1 MTKETVGMNSEQCF
15 TGSDRR
21 TFLKGAGALAAS
33 VVAAESALAQQ
44 PHDGQPARGES
55 QTTSQNRNKIT
66 TSVHDVTYDL
76 LRRQGLTTVFGNPGS
91 NELPFLKDFPSDFRY
106 FLALHEGVAVGMAD
120 GYAQATGKPALIN
133 LHSTAGSGNGMGA
146 LANAWNSHSPLI
158 VMAGQQTR
166 AMVGVEALLTNVDS
180 TQLPRP
186 LVKWSYE
193 PSTAQDVTLAMS
205 RALHMAAL
213 PPSGPVYLSVPYDD
227 WAAEADP
234 RSSALLDRQVHAVG
248 SFDGVSLSRVVDRLN
263 AAKNPALVLG
273 PEVDACRGNAHAVR
287 LAEKLRAP
295 VWVAPSA
302 PRCPFPTTH
311 PHFRGLLPASIKRI
325 SAALS
330 GHDVILVIGAPVF
343 RYHQYEPGTYLPEG
357 AELIA
362 VTSDP
367 QEAARA
373 PVGDAVVGNIHTTL
387 QALADNVR
395 RSGRPSPTTQPRP
408 APAEIGP
415 GPLLPEAVFDVIAAT
430 APSDAIYLNES
441 TSTTDFLWHRLPMQ
455 EQGSYYF
462 PAAGGLGWAMPAA
475 LGVQLA
481 EPSRR
486 VIAVIGDGS
495 ANYSITAL
503 WTAARYK
510 IPVVFLIMK
519 NGTYGALRWFAQV
532 LKIEGVP
539 GLDVPGIDFI
549 SLAKGY
555 GVEGVRAATADDLKQ
570 ALTAALGSQAP
581 TLIEVPT
588 LAEGF

>member
-1 MTKETVGMNSEQCF
+1 M
-15 TGSDRR
+15 
-21 TFLKGAGALAAS
+21 
-33 VVAAESALAQQ
+33 
-44 PHDGQPARGES
+44 
-55 QTTSQNRNKIT
+55 
-66 TSVHDVTYDL
+66 TSVHDLTYDL
-76 LRRQGLTTVFGNPGS
+76 LRRHGVTTVFGNPGS
-91 NELPFLKDFPSDFRY
+91 NELPFLRDFPSDFRY
-106 FLALHEGVAVGMAD
+106 FLGLHEGVAVGMAD

-133 LHSTAGSGNGMGA
+133 LHSAAGTGNGMGA
-146 LANAWNSHSPLI
+146 LANAWNSHTPLI
-158 VMAGQQTR
+158 VTAGQQTR
-166 AMVGVEALLTNVDS
+166 AMVGVEALLTNLDS

-193 PSTAQDVTLAMS
+193 PAFAQDVPLAMS

-234 RSSALLDRQVHAVG
+234 QSSALINRQVRAIG
-248 SFDGVSLSRVVDRLN
+248 SFDTPSLSRVVDRVN
-263 AAKNPALVLG
+263 AAKNPVLVLG
-273 PEVDACRGNAHAVR
+273 PEVDARRANPLAVH
-287 LAEKLRAP
+287 LSEKLRTP

-311 PHFRGLLPASIKRI
+311 PYFRGLLPAAIKGI
-325 SAALS
+325 STALS
-330 GHDVILVIGAPVF
+330 GHDLILVIGAPVF
-343 RYHQYEPGTYLPEG
+343 RYHEYEPGAYLPEG

-373 PVGDAVVGNIHTTL
+373 PVGDAIVGDIHATL
-387 QALADNVR
+387 QALADNAR
-395 RSGRPSPTTQPRP
+395 QSDRPSPTPPVRPTPRD
-408 APAEIGP
+408 IGP
-415 GPLLPEAVFDVIAAT
+415 SPLSPETVLDVLGAT

-441 TSTTDFLWHRLPMQ
+441 TSTTKMMWQRLPMQ
-455 EQGSYYF
+455 EPGSYYF
-462 PAAGGLGWAMPAA
+462 SAAGGLGFVMPAA

-519 NGTYGALRWFAQV
+519 NGTYGALRWFARV
-532 LKIEGVP
+532 LKVEGVP
-539 GLDVPGIDFI
+539 ALDVPGIEFV

-555 GVEGVRAATADDLKQ
+555 GVEGRRAATADDLKQ
-570 ALTAALGSQAP
+570 ALTAALASQAP
-581 TLIEVPT
+581 TLIEVAT

>member
-1 MTKETVGMNSEQCF
+1 
-15 TGSDRR
+15 
-21 TFLKGAGALAAS
+21 
-33 VVAAESALAQQ
+33 
-44 PHDGQPARGES
+44 
-55 QTTSQNRNKIT
+55 
-66 TSVHDVTYDL
+66 
-76 LRRQGLTTVFGNPGS
+76 
-91 NELPFLKDFPSDFRY
+91 
-106 FLALHEGVAVGMAD
+106 MAD

-295 VWVAPSA
+295 V
-302 PRCPFPTTH
+302 
-311 PHFRGLLPASIKRI
+311 
-325 SAALS
+325 
-330 GHDVILVIGAPVF
+330 
-343 RYHQYEPGTYLPEG
+343 
-357 AELIA
+357 
-362 VTSDP
+362 
-367 QEAARA
+367 
-373 PVGDAVVGNIHTTL
+373 GDAVVGNIHTTL

-455 EQGSYYF
+455 EQGISYF
-462 PAAGGLGWAMPAA
+462 PAAGGLGWAVP
-475 LGVQLA
+475 GSPRVQLA
-481 EPSRR
+481 EPSPRVNRR
-486 VIAVIGDGS
+486 DRHGS
-495 ANYSITAL
+495 CNYSIPP
-503 WTAARYK
+503 AR
-510 IPVVFLIMK
+510 P
-519 NGTYGALRWFAQV
+519 
-532 LKIEGVP
+532 
-539 GLDVPGIDFI
+539 
-549 SLAKGY
+549 
-555 GVEGVRAATADDLKQ
+555 
-570 ALTAALGSQAP
+570 
-581 TLIEVPT
+581 
-588 LAEGF
+588 